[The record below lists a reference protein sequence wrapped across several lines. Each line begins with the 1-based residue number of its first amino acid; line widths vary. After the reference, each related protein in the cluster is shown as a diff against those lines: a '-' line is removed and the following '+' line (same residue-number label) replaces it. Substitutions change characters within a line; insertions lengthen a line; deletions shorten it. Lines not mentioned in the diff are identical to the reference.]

1 MYSCCI
7 LAWCCCFVPGLCS
20 YKIKNKF
27 SMYDKKNS
35 SDFRKDFRRL
45 SHWKKVSSPT
55 SLSNQSIYYFFL
67 LSITWPLF
75 ISSMITIRRVKG
87 TQKCDGKQ
95 VIFQPHR
102 PACSPV
108 LTCPLSALLN
118 HTLVLSKVWAFPF
131 NCRQKCPWKDPLY
144 VVDFLNLQFFTFR
157 LLVSFCLCLQNLELI
172 GNLER
177 WVF

>member
-1 MYSCCI
+1 MIKRTAVI
-7 LAWCCCFVPGLCS
+7 LERTLEDC
-20 YKIKNKF
+20 
-27 SMYDKKNS
+27 
-35 SDFRKDFRRL
+35 
-45 SHWKKVSSPT
+45 HTEKKVSSPT

-67 LSITWPLF
+67 LSHHMTSVYF
-75 ISSMITIRRVKG
+75 KHDHNQKRKG

-144 VVDFLNLQFFTFR
+144 VVDFLNLQFFTFS

-177 WVF
+177 